1 VSFHHFRAG
10 PWVRAKV
17 LLNEVG
23 DGLGIDQAVR
33 MMAGAFFDHDA
44 DPAAALMIDVLDDLR
59 VFLQDKIVGPAD
71 VEQRTSCL
79 ISPAII
85 GMSSV

>member
-1 VSFHHFRAG
+1 
-10 PWVRAKV
+10 
-17 LLNEVG
+17 
-23 DGLGIDQAVR
+23 

-44 DPAAALMIDVLDDLR
+44 DSAATLMIDVLDDLR
-59 VFLQDKIVGPAD
+59 VFLQDKSWVPQTLSSG
-71 VEQRTSCL
+71 TSCL